1 MYILLYIESLRSE
14 VGINELV
21 EEAVTYVVIYS
32 KPELAG
38 TGNEP
43 VVKGKLY
50 KLPEGVIPI
59 NA

>member
-1 MYILLYIESLRSE
+1 MYS
-14 VGINELV
+14 N
-21 EEAVTYVVIYS
+21 
-32 KPELAG
+32 PELAG

-59 NA
+59 NAW